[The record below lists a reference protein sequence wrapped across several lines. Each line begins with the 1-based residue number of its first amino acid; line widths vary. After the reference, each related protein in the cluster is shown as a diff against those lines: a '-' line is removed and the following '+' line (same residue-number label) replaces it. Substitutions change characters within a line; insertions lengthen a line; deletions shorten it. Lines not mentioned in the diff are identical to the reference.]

1 MTANQRTM
9 LESWKRDLAAERQ
22 LQPTAG
28 SAQRVNFSL
37 SLRRLTTALVL
48 RWADAFH
55 RRTDA

>member
-37 SLRRLTTALVL
+37 SLRRLTTARRQL
-48 RWADAFH
+48 RKVVTHA
-55 RRTDA
+55 